1 MLHKVPL
8 AARVMLTGLVEAGH
22 EAYFVGGCVRDLLLG
37 LEPKDFDITTS
48 ATPREVASALHL
60 KGADVD
66 LVGAHFGVS
75 LAKFLG
81 EIIEVATFRLDGAYS
96 DGRRPDDVK
105 YTTDV
110 REDVKR
116 RDFTINA
123 LLLDL
128 HGKVHDH
135 VGGGYDLET
144 RTIRA
149 VGSSGARII
158 EDPVRVLRAIKFA
171 TRLGFTLEFQLSNS
185 IRGLGD
191 ELLRV
196 APERIAKELAAML
209 TGGNASLA
217 IRMLEKHYLLRF
229 INPAL
234 EELRT
239 TPQNP
244 KYHPEGDVMTH
255 TLNLLTQLPKGC
267 SLTLALGALL
277 HDVGKPVTFARDEDG
292 QPTFHGHEERGAI
305 MAENILRDLKFSND
319 VIETVVSLVAN
330 HMRFRVLGEMRRSKQ
345 LRFVRQ
351 PNFEELL
358 ELHRMDAVAGS
369 GNLANYEYAKQLL
382 AETPPEVIR
391 PVPLV
396 TGYDLIASGLKPGP
410 HFKTLLTKIEDAQLE
425 GRVNNKAE
433 ALYLV
438 VHEFIMTGRVK

>member
-1 MLHKVPL
+1 MLERVPL
-8 AARVMLTGLVEAGH
+8 AHRVMLTGLVEAGH

-48 ATPREVASALHL
+48 ATPSEVATALQF

-81 EIIEVATFRLDGAYS
+81 ETIEIATFRTDGAYS

-116 RDFTINA
+116 RDFTVNA
-123 LLLDL
+123 LLLGID
-128 HGKVHDH
+128 GQITDH
-135 VGGGYDLET
+135 VGGLRDLASKLIRTVGFET
-144 RTIRA
+144 DRFE
-149 VGSSGARII
+149 
-158 EDPVRVLRAIKFA
+158 EDPVRILRAVRFA
-171 TRLGFTLEFQLSNS
+171 SRLDFRLGIFTSNAM
-185 IRGLGD
+185 RRQGD
-191 ELLRV
+191 ELRRV

-217 IRMLEKHYLLRF
+217 VRLLEKHHLLRF
-229 INPAL
+229 IAQPL
-234 EELRT
+234 EELRS

-255 TLNLLTQLPKGC
+255 TLKLLAQLPKGC
-267 SLTLALGALL
+267 SLTLALGALF
-277 HDVGKPVTFARDEDG
+277 HDIGKPATYGEDEES
-292 QPTFHGHEERGAI
+292 QPTFHGHEERGAV
-305 MAENILRDLKFSND
+305 MANAILRDLKFSND
-319 VIETVVSLVAN
+319 VTEKVVSLVAN
-330 HMRFRVLGEMRRSKQ
+330 HMRFRVLEDMRRSKQ

-351 PNFEELL
+351 DNFEELL

-369 GNLANYEYAKQLL
+369 GNLTNYEYAKQLL

-391 PVPLV
+391 PVRLITGFDLLGLGFVAGPLY
-396 TGYDLIASGLKPGP
+396 GRIL
-410 HFKTLLTKIEDAQLE
+410 DAVETEQLE
-425 GRVNNKAE
+425 GNITTREQALQFAAE
-433 ALYLV
+433 W
-438 VHEFIMTGRVK
+438 RD

>member
-1 MLHKVPL
+1 MLERVSL
-8 AARVMLTGLVEAGH
+8 AARVMLTGLVEAGY

-48 ATPREVASALHL
+48 ATPQQVALALQY

-81 EIIEVATFRLDGAYS
+81 ETIEVATFRTDGAYS

-123 LLLDL
+123 LLLDI
-128 HGKVHDH
+128 HGAVLDH
-135 VGGGYDLET
+135 VGGMGDLVSGVV
-144 RTIRA
+144 RA
-149 VGSSGARII
+149 VGDPYARIE
-158 EDPVRVLRAIKFA
+158 EDPVRMLRAVKFA
-171 TRLGFTLEFQLSNS
+171 SRLSYYKVSFHLDPLLSLA
-185 IRGLGD
+185 IQHCGR
-191 ELLRV
+191 LLRRV
-196 APERIAKELAAML
+196 APERIASELASML
-209 TGGNASLA
+209 TSGHASLA
-217 IRMLEKHYLLRF
+217 IRMLEKHHLLRF

-234 EELRT
+234 EELRS

-255 TLNLLTQLPKGC
+255 TLKLLGQLPKGC

-277 HDVGKPVTFARDEDG
+277 HDIGKPITFGRDEEG

-305 MAENILRDLKFSND
+305 MTMAVLRDLKFSND
-319 VIETVVSLVAN
+319 VIETVTSLVAN
-330 HMRFRVLGEMRRSKQ
+330 HMRFRVLADMRRSKQ

-358 ELHRMDAVAGS
+358 ELHRIDALAGS

-382 AETPPEVIR
+382 TDTPPEVIR
-391 PVPLV
+391 PVRLV
-396 TGYDLIASGLKPGP
+396 TGDDLIASGLKPGP
-410 HFKTLLTKIEDAQLE
+410 HFKDLLARIEDAQLE
-425 GRVNNKAE
+425 GTINTRAD
-433 ALYLV
+433 ALEMVTEY
-438 VHEFIMTGRVK
+438 IGG